1 VALVQGVALIAALEA
16 VSPQFPH
23 GEPMM
28 IEINENKIGG
38 TLHQHTLSC
47 PEYTT

>member
-1 VALVQGVALIAALEA
+1 VALVQGVALIAALE
-16 VSPQFPH
+16 VVFPQFPH

-28 IEINENKIGG
+28 IKINENKIGG
-38 TLHQHTLSC
+38 TIHQHTLSC